1 MQLDFSPTT
10 FRVCNRH
17 STILYQRL
25 NYDHHTSHLKLTSG
39 SMKRSRKFG
48 FFPSALRRLF
58 RNKVLRLNMK
68 RSLRLPKM
76 GGLTLLQLLFRGG
89 FEGSPLYSILNENG
103 LSWPPKNIL
112 FNMFYLGPTLLLIV
126 LRHFLIPC
134 LNISI
139 DYRALCINTHL
150 YYRSAS
156 KITHLLSFHPAQHNG
171 PSWILINFCNATQ
184 LNNLTCQHNF
194 TQLNLWFLKSELT
207 SRNVHPCHLESV
219 EVRRHLEPPAV
230 RHQSMLKL
238 ENWILSILSINDYN

>member
-1 MQLDFSPTT
+1 
-10 FRVCNRH
+10 
-17 STILYQRL
+17 
-25 NYDHHTSHLKLTSG
+25 
-39 SMKRSRKFG
+39 
-48 FFPSALRRLF
+48 
-58 RNKVLRLNMK
+58 
-68 RSLRLPKM
+68 
-76 GGLTLLQLLFRGG
+76 
-89 FEGSPLYSILNENG
+89 
-103 LSWPPKNIL
+103 
-112 FNMFYLGPTLLLIV
+112 MFYLGPTLLLIV

-134 LNISI
+134 WNISI
-139 DYRALCINTHL
+139 DYRALCINAHL

-156 KITHLLSFHPAQHNG
+156 KIPHILSFHPAQHNG

-238 ENWILSILSINDYN
+238 ENWIDSVHKWLQLNCNHHICDLTHVVKCLRSYKEGNWVGLIVQNLQDIDHQSWLFCSCIATTTSFKNIWNCPTCSAKAFALM

>member
-1 MQLDFSPTT
+1 MITIRHIWSSPQGQWKGPESLGFSQVLCEGCLGTKYFAWTWRGPWDCQKWEDWHYYNYYLGEVLKAPLI
-10 FRVCNRH
+10 FY
-17 STILYQRL
+17 SQWKWFIL
-25 NYDHHTSHLKLTSG
+25 
-39 SMKRSRKFG
+39 
-48 FFPSALRRLF
+48 A
-58 RNKVLRLNMK
+58 
-68 RSLRLPKM
+68 
-76 GGLTLLQLLFRGG
+76 
-89 FEGSPLYSILNENG
+89 
-103 LSWPPKNIL
+103 PKNIL
-112 FNMFYLGPTLLLIV
+112 SNMFYLGPTLLLIV

-134 LNISI
+134 WNISI

-184 LNNLTCQHNF
+184 LNNLTCQHKF
-194 TQLNLWFLKSELT
+194 TQLICWFLKSELT

-238 ENWILSILSINDYN
+238 DNWILSN